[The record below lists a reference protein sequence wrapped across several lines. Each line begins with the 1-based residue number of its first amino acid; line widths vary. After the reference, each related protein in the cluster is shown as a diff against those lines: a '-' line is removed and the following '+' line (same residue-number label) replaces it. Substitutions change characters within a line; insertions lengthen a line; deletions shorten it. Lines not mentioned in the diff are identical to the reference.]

1 MQGHHPL
8 MPLDLSHYDLHVWLF
23 KANPRGLFKPTNP
36 DVKCGNYPYR
46 VVEEAPR
53 VVSPPKP

>member
-1 MQGHHPL
+1 

-23 KANPRGLFKPTNP
+23 KSNPRGLFKPTNP

-46 VVEEAPR
+46 LVEEAPR
-53 VVSPPKP
+53 LVSPPKP